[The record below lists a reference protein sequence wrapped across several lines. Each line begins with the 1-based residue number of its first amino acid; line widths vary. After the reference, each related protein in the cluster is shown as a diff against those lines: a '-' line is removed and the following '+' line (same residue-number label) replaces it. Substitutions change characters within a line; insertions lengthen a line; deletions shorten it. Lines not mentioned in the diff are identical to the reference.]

1 MLNRRAQGWRFG
13 AGESLSPWRVFE
25 RGTCLLA
32 LLSNLGGNQEAMN
45 DTHLLALL
53 SNLGG

>member
-1 MLNRRAQGWRFG
+1 VPSGAAQH
-13 AGESLSPWRVFE
+13 
-25 RGTCLLA
+25 
-32 LLSNLGGNQEAMN
+32 LGGNQEAMN

>member
-1 MLNRRAQGWRFG
+1 MF
-13 AGESLSPWRVFE
+13 
-25 RGTCLLA
+25 LLA
-32 LLSNLGGNQEAMN
+32 LVSNLGGNQEAIN

>member
-1 MLNRRAQGWRFG
+1 M
-13 AGESLSPWRVFE
+13 AGESKLASLCVHGKPLSAARACWRWSAI
-25 RGTCLLA
+25 RG
-32 LLSNLGGNQEAMN
+32 GHQEAID

>member
-1 MLNRRAQGWRFG
+1 LSAARAFWRWS
-13 AGESLSPWRVFE
+13 A
-25 RGTCLLA
+25 
-32 LLSNLGGNQEAMN
+32 NLGGNQEAIN

>member
-1 MLNRRAQGWRFG
+1 M
-13 AGESLSPWRVFE
+13 
-25 RGTCLLA
+25 CLLA
-32 LLSNLGGNQEAMN
+32 LLSNLGGNQEENN